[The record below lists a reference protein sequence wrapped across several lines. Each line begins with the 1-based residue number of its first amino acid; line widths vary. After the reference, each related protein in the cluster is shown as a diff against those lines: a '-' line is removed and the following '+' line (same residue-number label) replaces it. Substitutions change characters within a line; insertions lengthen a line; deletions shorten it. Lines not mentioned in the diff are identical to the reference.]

1 MALNS
6 LNSSPS
12 APSCF
17 IIRPLSYAILC
28 LSPQL
33 ELQSSTMASKTPK
46 NLDVDINK
54 DVITGIASIAL
65 ESVQGVVPVSPP
77 LQLGEFFNGK
87 RLKGINVSRDGD
99 NVVVDLS
106 VNVDYGRVI
115 PDVAKE
121 VQRTVAENIEVMTGL
136 SVQSVNVTV
145 QGVVLPMVANV

>member
-1 MALNS
+1 
-6 LNSSPS
+6 
-12 APSCF
+12 
-17 IIRPLSYAILC
+17 
-28 LSPQL
+28 
-33 ELQSSTMASKTPK
+33 MASKTLK

>member
-1 MALNS
+1 
-6 LNSSPS
+6 
-12 APSCF
+12 
-17 IIRPLSYAILC
+17 
-28 LSPQL
+28 
-33 ELQSSTMASKTPK
+33 MASKTPK
-46 NLDVDINK
+46 NVDVDINK

-65 ESVQGVVPVSPP
+65 EGVQGVVPVSPP

-87 RLKGINVSRDGD
+87 RLKGINVSRDGS
-99 NVVVDLS
+99 NVTVDLS

-145 QGVVLPMVANV
+145 QGVVLPLVANV

>member
-1 MALNS
+1 MA
-6 LNSSPS
+6 
-12 APSCF
+12 AKG
-17 IIRPLSYAILC
+17 
-28 LSPQL
+28 
-33 ELQSSTMASKTPK
+33 TK

-65 ESVQGVVPVSPP
+65 EGVQGVVPVSPP

-87 RLKGINVSRDGD
+87 RLKGVSVSRDGS

-106 VNVDYGRVI
+106 VNIDYGRVI

>member
-1 MALNS
+1 MA
-6 LNSSPS
+6 
-12 APSCF
+12 AKG
-17 IIRPLSYAILC
+17 A
-28 LSPQL
+28 
-33 ELQSSTMASKTPK
+33 K

-65 ESVQGVVPVSPP
+65 EGVQGVVPVSPP

-87 RLKGINVSRDGD
+87 RLKGINVSRDG
-99 NVVVDLS
+99 NHVVVDLS
-106 VNVDYGRVI
+106 VNIDYGRVI
-115 PDVAKE
+115 PDVARE

>member
-1 MALNS
+1 MHPEAYLR
-6 LNSSPS
+6 LFKLAFSS
-12 APSCF
+12 
-17 IIRPLSYAILC
+17 YNKH
-28 LSPQL
+28 
-33 ELQSSTMASKTPK
+33 MASKTPK
-46 NLDVDINK
+46 NVDVDINK

-65 ESVQGVVPVSPP
+65 EGVQGVVPVSPP

-87 RLKGINVSRDGD
+87 RLKGINVSRDGS
-99 NVVVDLS
+99 NVTVDLS

-145 QGVVLPMVANV
+145 QGVVLPLVANV